1 MLVDTKPKL
10 NLPQR
15 RPGTPPWPT
24 VLALTLVV
32 LAAHG
37 WLLSGGPDSLDLG
50 GRAPTQVTLSTRS
63 IMAASPPAEPAAA
76 MPAPPARKSGGANT
90 LAMQTPSDAGA
101 AKEPPPVAP
110 ANPSPEP
117 ENPAAP
123 LPTAAASSP
132 AVPPPQF
139 APASQ
144 PAPATEPATGPASA
158 NAQTLEP
165 PSAPS
170 AAPAGAPASPPAAEQ
185 RLTLAL
191 PGSARLNYQLS
202 GRSRGF
208 EYSGSGQI
216 DWQQDGQRYQ
226 ARLAINVMLLASRSQ
241 TSVGEIG
248 PEGLSPRR
256 YSERSR
262 GELAVHFQP
271 ELGRISFSANSPPV
285 TWRAG
290 TQDRLSLTFQLAA
303 MLAGDPGRFKPGTL
317 VSIPTAS
324 SRNLEPWDF
333 TVMGSES
340 LSLPIGPQ
348 TALRLKREPRHLYD
362 QTIEI
367 WFAPALGY
375 LPVRILLSQGNGD
388 LADQRLASIEQP

>member
-1 MLVDTKPKL
+1 MVVDTKPKL
-10 NLPQR
+10 NLPQH

-37 WLLSGGPDSLDLG
+37 WLLRQGPDSLELG
-50 GRAPTQVTLSTRS
+50 GREPTRVTLSTRS
-63 IMAASPPAEPAAA
+63 IVAESAPTEPAAA
-76 MPAPPARKSGGANT
+76 KPAPPARKSGGANT

-101 AKEPPPVAP
+101 AEEPPPVAP
-110 ANPSPEP
+110 ADP
-117 ENPAAP
+117 NPAPQASVAP
-123 LPTAAASSP
+123 LPAAAASSP
-132 AVPPPQF
+132 AEPPPQF

-144 PAPATEPATGPASA
+144 AVPAVEPAAGPASA

-165 PSAPS
+165 QPTAS
-170 AAPAGAPASPPAAEQ
+170 AAPASTPASPPAPEQ
-185 RLTLAL
+185 RLALAL

-202 GRSRGF
+202 GRARGF

-226 ARLAINVMLLASRSQ
+226 ARLAISFLLLASRSQ

-256 YSERSR
+256 YSERAR

-285 TWRAG
+285 AWQAG
-290 TQDRLSLTFQLAA
+290 AQDRLSLTFQLAA
-303 MLAGDPGRFKPGTL
+303 MLAGDPSRFKAGTM

-333 TVMGSES
+333 TVMGSENV
-340 LSLPIGPQ
+340 SLPIGPQ
-348 TALRLKREPRHLYD
+348 TALRLRREPRHQYD

-388 LADQRLASIEQP
+388 LADQRLISIERP